1 MKKER
6 PFKNHTDLKNIHPSF
21 DGKFMGIH
29 ICCLQDNGLYA
40 YSGKGEHWAKVRV
53 NTEGS
58 HSHTLCTSVTG
69 TDADGRCE
77 SLSCTFS
84 LFFREEESRKD

>member
-1 MKKER
+1 
-6 PFKNHTDLKNIHPSF
+6 
-21 DGKFMGIH
+21 MGIH

-40 YSGKGEHWAKVRV
+40 HSGKGEHWAKVRV

-69 TDADGRCE
+69 TDADGRDVRVCPVPSLYSSMKRNHGKTSVSVIFYCKSQVQE
-77 SLSCTFS
+77 SHDGTS
-84 LFFREEESRKD
+84 LD